1 MKKPE
6 DFTELASRRSGF
18 SARTWTRGYLAPVAR
33 DYPEVQMVGIA
44 RLRYRPHTGR
54 TGEWRARL
62 DEKLPGLIAKYQELA
77 GQEDSTKV
85 VNADFANSFVCN
97 KPI

>member
-1 MKKPE
+1 MKKPSNN
-6 DFTELASRRSGF
+6 TL
-18 SARTWTRGYLAPVAR
+18 GYLAPVAR
-33 DYPEVQMVGIA
+33 DYPDVQMVGIA

-54 TGEWRARL
+54 TGEWRSRLHEELTGFIAR
-62 DEKLPGLIAKYQELA
+62 YQELA
-77 GQEDSTKV
+77 GQEDITKV